1 MTQTQG
7 GIIMPVT
14 NVTIDSVQPTDTD
27 VTVQWESDQMA
38 FSQAVV
44 YVAAT
49 EAGLNDPTQRMTG
62 VGQTPDTEFKATV
75 PADGVTFLNSGAP
88 YFVCG
93 VCDGVTSP
101 AQSFTTLPEGVHL
114 HDPNAAP
121 MRIQPGGTTLLSVVV
136 KKHKQGVANIPVTF
150 TAPADAG
157 QVGPVGGSPS
167 GSSVQ
172 VNSDSNGLAQAT
184 LTAGSATGVYKVVA
198 SSPGYATNQ
207 PKIRVA
213 VRNKA

>member
-1 MTQTQG
+1 
-7 GIIMPVT
+7 MPVN

-38 FSQAVV
+38 FSSAVV

-49 EAGLNDPTQRMTG
+49 EAGLSDPAQRMTG

-75 PADGVTFLNSGAP
+75 PADGTTFLNAGGA
-88 YFVCG
+88 YFVSA
-93 VCDGVTSP
+93 VCDGVASP
-101 AQSFTTLPEGVHL
+101 SQSFNTLPDGVHL
-114 HDPNAAP
+114 HNPNASP
-121 MRIQPGGTTLLSVVV
+121 MRITPGATTLLSVTV

-150 TAPADAG
+150 TAPDGAG
-157 QVGPVGGSPS
+157 QVGPVGGDPS
-167 GSSVQ
+167 GSSIQ
-172 VNSDSNGLAQAT
+172 VNSDSSGLAQAT
-184 LTAGSATGVYKVVA
+184 LTSGSATGVYKVIA
-198 SSPGYATNQ
+198 SSPGYAKNQ